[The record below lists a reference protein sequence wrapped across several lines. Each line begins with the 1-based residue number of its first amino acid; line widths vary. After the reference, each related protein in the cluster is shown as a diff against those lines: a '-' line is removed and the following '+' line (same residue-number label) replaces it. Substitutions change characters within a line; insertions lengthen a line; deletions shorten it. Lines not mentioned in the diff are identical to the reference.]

1 MSKRAVTAL
10 LAAKGKAAGRLVKV
24 GGMLFSSSI
33 TGIDVASGLLN
44 SDPVQQIAAAF
55 ANLRTLLER
64 AGATA
69 DELGLV
75 TVCITEDGHARHVEQ
90 CWRLAWPDAGN
101 RPAIKINEYVLPP
114 GEFVQ
119 IQIVG
124 ASGQTRQAIGLPGFA
139 DAQPLGVRLGHVVFA
154 APIDGRDPATG
165 KLSADRVIQ
174 MRQAFRNMESFI
186 KQAGGSKSDLIH
198 VYIFVSSRD
207 EQLDMLDV
215 WLEEFPTD
223 GDRPAR
229 KAIFDETLARDGKVI
244 HLMCVG
250 VIGQG
255 DRLDLEVPGISKRH
269 PNPMGAKIG
278 GLVLSSGIGGDDPSG
293 KVKSRDPTVC
303 AGFAFG
309 NMATLLELAGGGL
322 DDIGLVAIT
331 VNDYVDEPAILAEWR
346 KLFPEPATEPARHV
360 MAFGGRGSY
369 PVQVHVFGAL
379 GKA

>member
-10 LAAKGKAAGRLVKV
+10 PAANGKVAGRLVKL

-33 TGIDVASGLLN
+33 TGIDVASGLLS
-44 SDPVQQIAAAF
+44 SDPAQQIAAAF
-55 ANLRTLLER
+55 ANLGALLER
-64 AGATA
+64 AGAGA

-75 TVCITEDGHARHVEQ
+75 TVCITDGGHVRHVDR
-90 CWRLAWPDAGN
+90 CWRSAWPDAGN
-101 RPAIKINEYVLPP
+101 RPALKINEYVLPP
-114 GEFVQ
+114 GELVQ
-119 IQIVG
+119 IQLIG
-124 ASGQTRQAIGLPGFA
+124 ASGRKRQAIDFPGFA
-139 DAQPLGVRLGHVVFA
+139 DVQPLGVRVGNVVFA

-165 KLSADRVIQ
+165 MLSEDRLTQ
-174 MRQAFRNMESFI
+174 MRQAFRNMENFI
-186 KQAGGSKSDLIH
+186 KRAGGAKSDLIH

-229 KAIFDETLARDGKVI
+229 KAIFDETLARDGKAI

-250 VIGQG
+250 VLGQG

-293 KVKSRDPTVC
+293 KVKSRDPTIC
-303 AGFAFG
+303 AGFAFH

-331 VNDYVDEPAILAEWR
+331 VNDYVDEPAILAQWR
-346 KLFPEPATEPARHV
+346 KLFPDPATEPARHV

-379 GKA
+379 GTR

>member
-1 MSKRAVTAL
+1 MSKRAVTPL
-10 LAAKGKAAGRLVKV
+10 LAANGKAAGRLVKV

-33 TGIDVASGLLN
+33 TGIDLASGSL
-44 SDPVQQIAAAF
+44 SGDPAQQIASAF
-55 ANLRTLLER
+55 ANLGALLGR
-64 AGATA
+64 AGASA
-69 DELGLV
+69 DELGLM
-75 TVCITEDGHARHVEQ
+75 TVCIAEGGHARHVAQ
-90 CWRLAWPDAGN
+90 CWRSAWPDAGN
-101 RPAIKINEYVLPP
+101 RPALKINEYALPP
-114 GEFVQ
+114 GELVQ
-119 IQIVG
+119 IQLVG
-124 ASGQTRQAIGLPGFA
+124 AIGQKRQAIDLPGFT
-139 DAQPLGVRLGHVVFA
+139 DGQPLGVRLGPVVFA

-165 KLSADRVIQ
+165 MLSNDRVTQ
-174 MRQAFRNMESFI
+174 MRQAFRNMDSFI
-186 KQAGGSKSDLIH
+186 QRAGGSKYDLIH

-207 EQLDMLDV
+207 EQADMLDV

-223 GDRPAR
+223 GERPAR
-229 KAIFDETLARDGKVI
+229 KAIFDETLARDGKMI

-255 DRLDLEVPGISKRH
+255 DRLNIEVPGISKHH

-303 AGFAFG
+303 AGFAFR
-309 NMATLLELAGGGL
+309 NMATLLESSGGSL

-331 VNDYVDEPAILAEWR
+331 VNDYVDEPAILAQWR
-346 KLFPEPATEPARHV
+346 KLFPDPASEPARHV